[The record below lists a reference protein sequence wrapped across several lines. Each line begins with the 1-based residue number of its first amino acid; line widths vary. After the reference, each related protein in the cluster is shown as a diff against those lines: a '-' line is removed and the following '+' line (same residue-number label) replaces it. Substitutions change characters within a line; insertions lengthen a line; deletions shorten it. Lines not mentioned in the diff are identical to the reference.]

1 MPISLLAR
9 RRAVSSFS
17 FCFSHRAFSTS
28 DRLSSAA
35 RSFSISWTLVS
46 CSRLAC
52 SSALPAFAIGHSK
65 PLRSQFL
72 DLLHNLAGQDLV
84 WTKPHPRGLRLVD
97 AVLLTLAADVILEFG
112 YQASF
117 FSRGSV
123 D

>member
-1 MPISLLAR
+1 MSAFSLSKRKRPHEGAWSLIGLR
-9 RRAVSSFS
+9 SSGKRAVDTGL
-17 FCFSHRAFSTS
+17 AE
-28 DRLSSAA
+28 LSPSYN
-35 RSFSISWTLVS
+35 
-46 CSRLAC
+46 
-52 SSALPAFAIGHSK
+52 
-65 PLRSQFL
+65 LRHGEPICPQFL

-123 D
+123 DGECS